1 MKQRFL
7 AGRFVRTL
15 VLTLLFLLA
24 SWARLYGQSGA
35 PNGKT
40 TLAVIGL
47 DHDHV
52 WGLLKDLTG
61 EPNAELV
68 AIADSHP
75 ELVDRAKAK
84 VSASVKFYSD
94 YVQMLADTLALA
106 RSTRSEEH
114 TSELQSR

>member
-1 MKQRFL
+1 MKQRLL
-7 AGRFVRTL
+7 ARRFVRTL

-40 TLAVIGL
+40 TLAVMGL

-61 EPNAELV
+61 EPKAELV
-68 AIADSHP
+68 AIADSNP

-84 VSASVKFYSD
+84 VSSRVKFYSH
-94 YVQMLADTLALA
+94 YMQMINEMK
-106 RSTRSEEH
+106 S
-114 TSELQSR
+114 